1 MVFSTSRASATASQ
15 GQDAVFSRAAVG
27 WLLVG
32 AIAVLTFPAP
42 AAVTYTAE
50 VFGETR
56 AVTITPVAGPS
67 GGSYVSLR
75 RLVRAFGG
83 SVRRSDGTV
92 MVDLAG
98 KSARLR
104 VGEDRVAIETEE
116 GAQTYTLKHALW
128 AEAEE
133 LRIAMSDVPPFFFKA
148 FRLFLD
154 RSEAVPEERSTRT
167 AELDPLEPEPDAL
180 EPPAASRSAQ
190 TVESTELLAPM
201 EAPAWEEDTG
211 ADDLTEPSPEAPPL
225 VLETPPGPQPSP
237 SGVTQAPIEPAEPT
251 EPMLAA
257 PSQADAQTVVIDPGH
272 GGYDTGSLGPEQLE
286 EKAVTLALAQEVGRI
301 LKEETELTIYL
312 TRQEDKELPAPKRM
326 HLANEAEGDLL
337 VSLHVG
343 ASHAPDARGYL
354 VYVWAPPDGTRQ
366 GRYYQ
371 QSRGVAEDV
380 AQGLADTMG
389 DEWPA
394 YAVHAAP
401 LRLLGGLNMPA
412 VLVETGF
419 VTNAADAR
427 LLGQQ
432 RHRAAIARGVA
443 DGLKQA
449 LGLGAS

>member
-1 MVFSTSRASATASQ
+1 M
-15 GQDAVFSRAAVG
+15 
-27 WLLVG
+27 
-32 AIAVLTFPAP
+32 AVLALPAP

-56 AVTITPVAGPS
+56 AATVTPVAGPS

-83 SVRRSDGTV
+83 GVRRSDGTV
-92 MVDLAG
+92 VVDLAG

-104 VGEDRVAIETEE
+104 VDEDRVAIETEG

-154 RSEAVPEERSTRT
+154 RSEAVPDEGTTRA
-167 AELDPLEPEPDAL
+167 AELEPLEPESDAL
-180 EPPAASRSAQ
+180 EPESDALEPESDAPRSAQ
-190 TVESTELLAPM
+190 AVESAELLAPM
-201 EAPAWEEDTG
+201 EAPAREGGTG
-211 ADDLTEPSPEAPPL
+211 ADDMTEPSPDAPPLALEAPPGPEL
-225 VLETPPGPQPSP
+225 SPPE
-237 SGVTQAPIEPAEPT
+237 VTQAPIESAEPT

-257 PSQADAQTVVIDPGH
+257 SSQAGAQTVVIDPGH
-272 GGYDTGSLGPEQLE
+272 GGYDTGSLGPERLE
-286 EKAVTLALAQEVGRI
+286 EKAVTLALAQEIGRI
-301 LKEETELTIYL
+301 LKEETDLTIYL
-312 TRQEDKELPAPKRM
+312 TRQEDKELPAPKRV

-354 VYVWAPPDGTRQ
+354 VYVWAPPEGTRQ

-371 QSRGVAEDV
+371 KSLGVAEDV

-401 LRLLGGLNMPA
+401 LRLLGDLNMPA

-427 LLGQQ
+427 LLGEQ